1 MLKALVRGT
10 IIATLFIIGDFV
22 LDIWVPRPR
31 GLAEVLLEPGYA
43 VLRPWYGEVGDLLGL
58 AILLFLNLIFYTV
71 ASTAV
76 IWTWRRV
83 RRP

>member
-1 MLKALVRGT
+1 
-10 IIATLFIIGDFV
+10 
-22 LDIWVPRPR
+22 
-31 GLAEVLLEPGYA
+31 VLLEPGYA